1 MKLKT
6 YKLIQMTVAALL
18 GIVFS
23 QAVINQ
29 NFIIPVI
36 AAIIGTLTL
45 LILRR
50 RVKEVVADER
60 DYTNAGRAA
69 LIAVQLFS
77 WIAVV
82 IMISLLASRDANPAY
97 EPIAATLAYS
107 TCFLMLA
114 YALIFKFYDRFKH
127 IDAKKIY
134 LAVAVAIIL
143 GIAAIGLRLFSGED
157 GWICKNGQWIKH
169 GQPSYPAPQTEC
181 K

>member
-6 YKLIQMTVAALL
+6 YKLFQMTVAALL

-23 QAVINQ
+23 QAVINH
-29 NFIIPVI
+29 NFIVPVI
-36 AAIIGTLTL
+36 AAIVGTLTL

-60 DYTNAGRAA
+60 DYANGGRAA

-82 IMISLLASRDANPAY
+82 IMIALLASRDTNPAY

-127 IDAKKIY
+127 LNSKKLY
-134 LAVAVAIIL
+134 LTIVIAIIL
-143 GIAAIGLRLFSGED
+143 AAAVIGLRLFSGED
-157 GWICKNGQWIKH
+157 DWICQKGQWIKH
-169 GQPSYPAPQTEC
+169 GSPSFPAPQTEC